1 MRVLIDTNVLVS
13 YLLNPQND
21 GPVSTILSAV
31 FHGRFI
37 LLVPDH
43 LIDEFTTTV
52 RNKARLANRITLKD
66 LERLTEALR
75 ILGEKVPKINEP
87 IPPVS
92 RDLKDDYLVA
102 YALVGNADY
111 LVTGDKDLLALQGLV
126 AGLEILTPAQFVEI
140 LGGHDLRQ

>member
-21 GPVSTILSAV
+21 GPVSTILRAV
-31 FHGRFI
+31 FQDRFI

-43 LIDEFTTTV
+43 LLDEFTTTV
-52 RNKARLANRITLKD
+52 RNKTRLASRITLKD

-75 ILGEKVPKINEP
+75 ILGEKVPKITEQ

-111 LVTGDKDLLALQGLV
+111 LVTGDRDLLVLQGQIT
-126 AGLEILTPAQFVEI
+126 GLEIVTPAQFI
-140 LGGHDLRQ
+140 ALL